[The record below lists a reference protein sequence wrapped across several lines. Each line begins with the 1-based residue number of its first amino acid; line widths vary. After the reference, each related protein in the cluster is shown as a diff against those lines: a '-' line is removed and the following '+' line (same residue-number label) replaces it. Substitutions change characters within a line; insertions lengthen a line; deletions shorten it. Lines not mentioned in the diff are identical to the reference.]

1 MNRLSEHDE
10 LLLTAFQYVSGE
22 LSATD
27 AARFEA
33 RLAEDEAAQQA
44 VADAV
49 ILSDSLL
56 LQVRVMPVRCS
67 SAAKDGGRHRTF
79 VATAL
84 AAVAVVLIALAWP
97 GAGDPERALI
107 DNARHADDVTPS
119 EQSAGSL
126 LAVWSEMSAGAA
138 EEPESLDSADDPAAA
153 GSPASDADELPEWLL
168 HAVAEAQGAQAE
180 PSVPSVDPVDDEL
193 DEET

>member
-1 MNRLSEHDE
+1 MNRLSQHDE
-10 LLLTAFQYVSGE
+10 LLLIAFQYVSGE
-22 LSATD
+22 LNESD
-27 AARFEA
+27 AARFES

-49 ILSDSLL
+49 LLSDSLL
-56 LQVRVMPVRCS
+56 LQARVRPVRGS
-67 SAAKDGGRHRTF
+67 SAAKDGGRHRAF
-79 VATAL
+79 VAAAV

-97 GAGDPERALI
+97 GAGDLERALV
-107 DNARHADDVTPS
+107 DNPRHADDLTPA

-168 HAVAEAQGAQAE
+168 HAVAEAQGALAE
-180 PSVPSVDPVDDEL
+180 PSAPSDDPADDEL